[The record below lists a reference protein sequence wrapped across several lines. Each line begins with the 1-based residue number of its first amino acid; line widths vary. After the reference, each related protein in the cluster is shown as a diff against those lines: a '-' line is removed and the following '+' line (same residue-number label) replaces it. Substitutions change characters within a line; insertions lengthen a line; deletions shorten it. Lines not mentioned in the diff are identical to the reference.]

1 VLTSFKLWPFQI
13 CQKNL
18 SGGLDWIGTR
28 NPPCR
33 NHHSNGLTA
42 VDDFDFSSLRR
53 LVSILSEEK

>member
-13 CQKNL
+13 CQK
-18 SGGLDWIGTR
+18 
-28 NPPCR
+28 